1 MRNNKLFFLAALVP
15 AIVLTGCT
23 NDFSKAVT
31 SLDDFL
37 TVADASELTIQT
49 SVVKLESGSSSPTD
63 DKSSSSAASA
73 ASSSDSTDTETKP
86 AHGAYLYANGNFQ
99 LTDGDSAYIGYSQS
113 ADTETDYFLI
123 DSNKKTGFVT
133 LDQSLLSNRLAQS
146 KALITTDY
154 SALAAVYADMK
165 TYVGKKASDYPNM
178 TSLSL
183 SLSIAGDAAGYT
195 LETLENISDTKVE
208 TRVLLTLDQVN
219 GKWAFSNY
227 SKRVTTTTTD
237 SKTKKVTYDNN
248 VTEYTMSV
256 VAELP
261 ALSLNLSIYTIY
273 LQDKGAGDVTWTDG
287 TPLTKK

>member
-1 MRNNKLFFLAALVP
+1 
-15 AIVLTGCT
+15 
-23 NDFSKAVT
+23 
-31 SLDDFL
+31 
-37 TVADASELTIQT
+37 
-49 SVVKLESGSSSPTD
+49 
-63 DKSSSSAASA
+63 
-73 ASSSDSTDTETKP
+73 
-86 AHGAYLYANGNFQ
+86 
-99 LTDGDSAYIGYSQS
+99 
-113 ADTETDYFLI
+113 
-123 DSNKKTGFVT
+123 
-133 LDQSLLSNRLAQS
+133 
-146 KALITTDY
+146 
-154 SALAAVYADMK
+154 
-165 TYVGKKASDYPNM
+165 M

-183 SLSIAGDAAGYT
+183 SRSIAGDAAGYT

-237 SKTKKVTYDNN
+237 SKTKKVTYDYN